1 MTFCDFFF
9 FNTYYAC
16 LSHGLSQRR
25 LWSSGHMIRA
35 PLNPPN
41 HPARSQLCFPN
52 PINIFY
58 ALSSFASPNIYLSP
72 SSLFFLF
79 PTFRSHSAII
89 WPQALLSSVSFKLP
103 LRLIALTTSYTLTS
117 EICVSKFHQI
127 ASLGLKFGRR
137 PVKNKP
143 LRAGLQWEVGGG
155 MGPVISAGLEGT
167 LGQKCMTQ
175 QKKKGRSSASALM
188 LMADLG
194 PWLWAALQTKEEQ
207 PPPRRPG
214 LVWETSGTVRWST
227 SVGNISAPQ
236 TGRGTFTKK
245 KEKGTGSSPGLWH
258 LNEDV
263 QTQHAPSWR
272 SGERSEGGVQCFY
285 QFLYF

>member
-1 MTFCDFFF
+1 M
-9 FNTYYAC
+9 
-16 LSHGLSQRR
+16 
-25 LWSSGHMIRA
+25 
-35 PLNPPN
+35 
-41 HPARSQLCFPN
+41 
-52 PINIFY
+52 
-58 ALSSFASPNIYLSP
+58 
-72 SSLFFLF
+72 
-79 PTFRSHSAII
+79 
-89 WPQALLSSVSFKLP
+89 
-103 LRLIALTTSYTLTS
+103 S

-207 PPPRRPG
+207 PPLCPTSHRCRPG

-245 KEKGTGSSPGLWH
+245 KKKRRNRKFTWSVAFKWGRSNTTCSFVTVIGS
-258 LNEDV
+258 
-263 QTQHAPSWR
+263 
-272 SGERSEGGVQCFY
+272 ERGGVCSAFTN
-285 QFLYF
+285 FCIFKVR